1 VGNIVAEFVREWDVM
16 TEGLRAPEGPVAM
29 PDGSVIVVEIQAG
42 DVTRVRPDGTKE
54 AVAHVGGGPNGAA
67 IGPDGALYIC
77 NNGGY
82 LWGEAH
88 GLTFPIGVAADY
100 TSGKIQRIDLASGD
114 VTTLYTECGGEP
126 LKAPNDIVFDGTG
139 GFWFTDLGHNRGRS
153 SDVGAVY
160 YAKPDGSAITEVV
173 FPIDDPNGIGLSPDG
188 SRLYVADSVSG
199 RLWAWD
205 LEAPGT
211 IRPTGIP
218 FSPAGGL
225 MLYNVTGFAGFDSL
239 AVDGDGNV
247 CVATLIDPG
256 ISVITPAGALDEFVQ
271 LPKFDPAVTNICFG
285 GHDLRTA
292 YITSSGL
299 GLLYKTDWPRPGL
312 KLAY

>member
-1 VGNIVAEFVREWDVM
+1 MTEFEREWEVL

-42 DVTRVRPDGTKE
+42 EITRVLPDGTKE
-54 AVAHVGGGPNGAA
+54 TVARCGGGPNGAA
-67 IGPDGALYIC
+67 VGPDGALYVC

-88 GLTFPIGVAADY
+88 GLTFPIGVAEDY
-100 TSGKIQRIDLASGD
+100 TSGSIQRIDLGTGE
-114 VTTLYTECGGEP
+114 VTTLYTECDG
-126 LKAPNDIVFDGTG
+126 LLLNAPNDIVFDAAG
-139 GFWFTDLGHNRGRS
+139 GFWFTDLGHNRGRVH
-153 SDVGAVY
+153 DVGAVY
-160 YAKPDGSAITEVV
+160 YAQPDGSAITQAV

-188 SRLYVADSVSG
+188 ARLYVADSVSA
-199 RLWAWD
+199 RVWAWD
-205 LEAPGT
+205 LEGPGV
-211 IRPTGIP
+211 IRQTGIP
-218 FSPAGGL
+218 FAPGGGV
-225 MLYNVTGFAGFDSL
+225 MLYGVPGYAALDSL

-247 CVATLIDPG
+247 CVATLIQSA
-256 ISVITPAGALDEFVQ
+256 ISVITPDGALDEFVS

-285 GHDLRTA
+285 GPDLRTA

-312 KLAY
+312 PLAY